1 MNGLKALLGFSGWEF
16 NLAMRYLRT
25 RRKDGGVAVIAI
37 ISFVGIAL
45 AVFALISTMS
55 IMNGFRD
62 ELMARV
68 LAFNGHGY
76 VGGQPLQ
83 DFAHRDD
90 LLKRL
95 RAVPGVTQAT
105 PFLDSPGL
113 IQTSVG
119 KTGLAY
125 MRGVAPDAL
134 RQTAIIRDNIEEG
147 GSLDSFGQGEYGGNV
162 ILIGDGLA
170 KDLGVQPGDEVTLTS
185 PGGSTA
191 FGATPR
197 RKTYEIGGIFRS
209 GVSDLDKA
217 FVYMPLEQ
225 AQLFFD
231 REDEWDYIELKV
243 DKPYDIATYRE
254 PIVKAAGSGAL
265 YFDWTEQNASLWGAL
280 KVERNAMRIILSMV
294 VLIATLNIISGVVM
308 LVKNKTRDV
317 AILRTMGAS
326 QAAIAR
332 IFFLTGTT
340 IGAAGTLT
348 GLALGVAF
356 CTFIRPIQDFLEW
369 IFHAHLF
376 DKNIYYL
383 DHVPAKMELSE
394 VAFVAIA
401 SLLMACFSTL
411 FPSLWAAKLEPVE
424 ALRYE

>member
-1 MNGLKALLGFSGWEF
+1 MTGLKALFGFSGWEF
-16 NLAMRYLRT
+16 SLAMRYLRT
-25 RRKDGGVAVIAI
+25 RRKDGGIAVIAI
-37 ISFVGIAL
+37 ISFVGIAA
-45 AVFALISTMS
+45 AVFALIATMS

-62 ELMARV
+62 ELMSRV
-68 LAFNGHGY
+68 LAFNGHAY

-83 DFAHRDD
+83 DFAHREDF
-90 LLKRL
+90 LKRL

-113 IQTSVG
+113 IQTSIG

-125 MRGVAPDAL
+125 MRGVDPDEL
-134 RQTAIIRDNIEEG
+134 RKTDIIRNNIEEG
-147 GSLDSFGQGEYGGNV
+147 GSLASFGEGEYGGDK
-162 ILIGDGLA
+162 ILVGDGLA
-170 KDLGVQPGDEVTLTS
+170 KDLGVLPGDQVTLMS

-191 FGATPR
+191 FGAVPR

-217 FVYMPLEQ
+217 FIYMPLQQ

-231 REDEWDYIELKV
+231 REDEWDYVEMKV
-243 DKPYDIATYRE
+243 DKPYDIAAYRE
-254 PIVKAAGSGAL
+254 PIVKAAGPGAL
-265 YFDWTEQNASLWGAL
+265 YFDWTEQNSALWGAL
-280 KVERNAMRIILSMV
+280 KVERNAMRIILSLV
-294 VLIATLNIISGVVM
+294 VFIATLNIISGVVM

-317 AILRTMGAS
+317 AILRTMGAT

-348 GLALGVAF
+348 GLLLGVVF
-356 CTFIRPIQDFLEW
+356 CTFIRQIQDFLEW
-369 IFHAHLF
+369 VFQAHLF
-376 DKNIYYL
+376 DKSIYYL
-383 DHVPAKMELSE
+383 DHVPAKMEPSE

-401 SLLMACFSTL
+401 SLLMACLSTL